1 MPLAQ
6 LQTEWSALPRGR
18 PPSSPLC
25 RCPTCFPPETGQ
37 SHEAWVGLPLPQG
50 LGAPLDQR
58 FTRDAPAARHRD
70 KGPALTYSVSRLDSE
85 EKFWASVL

>member
-1 MPLAQ
+1 MVTAPTRTPAIVPPLP
-6 LQTEWSALPRGR
+6 LPHLF
-18 PPSSPLC
+18 S
-25 RCPTCFPPETGQ
+25 PETGQ

>member
-1 MPLAQ
+1 M
-6 LQTEWSALPRGR
+6 
-18 PPSSPLC
+18 
-25 RCPTCFPPETGQ
+25 
-37 SHEAWVGLPLPQG
+37 WVGLPLPQG